1 MSSDLYREIILDH
14 YKNPRNYG
22 KLEQPD
28 ITSRES
34 NPLCGDIVEIQMA
47 LDGNKIGAI
56 RFNGEGCAISRAAT
70 SMLVE
75 YIEGKP
81 LEEVKEIDKAVI
93 LEMLGVGEIGPS
105 RIKCALLGL
114 KVLKMAAYAHLGS
127 KLSEEE
133 LREY

>member
-1 MSSDLYREIILDH
+1 MSSDIYREIILDH

-28 ITSRES
+28 LTYRDS
-34 NPLCGDIVEIQMA
+34 NPLCGDVIEIQMA
-47 LDGNKIGAI
+47 L
-56 RFNGEGCAISRAAT
+56 EGDISRAAT

-81 LEEVKEIDKAVI
+81 LDEVKEIDKDII
-93 LEMLGVGEIGPS
+93 LEMLGVGEIGAS

-114 KVLKMAAYAHLGS
+114 KVLKMATYSHLGS

-133 LREY
+133 LRDY

>member
-1 MSSDLYREIILDH
+1 MSSDIYREIILDH

-28 ITSRES
+28 LTYRDS
-34 NPLCGDIVEIQMA
+34 NPLCGDVIEIQMA
-47 LDGNKIGAI
+47 LEGDKIKAI
-56 RFNGEGCAISRAAT
+56 KFNGEGCAISRAAT

-81 LEEVKEIDKAVI
+81 LDEVKEIDKDTI
-93 LEMLGVGEIGPS
+93 LEMLGVGEIGAS

-114 KVLKMAAYAHLGS
+114 KVLKMATYSHLGS

-133 LREY
+133 LRDY